1 MQLTIGKIGQ
11 ESAHQLAPLIAAY
24 AQEMRRGAPRR
35 PDEYYAELLL
45 ADPTAELLGARSDGA
60 LVGFAIFFDLPETI
74 TGHRAGQLDDIYVAP
89 SARDH
94 GVGRRMIEQ
103 LVEIGRT
110 REWAHLRWLV
120 PETNTAAIGLYE
132 QIAKPA
138 PWKSYSI
145 PIHERR

>member
-1 MQLTIGKIGQ
+1 MDLQIGIIGQ

-45 ADPTAELLGARSDGA
+45 ADPTAELLGARLDGA

-74 TGHRAGQLDDIYVAP
+74 TGHRAGQLDDLYVVP
-89 SARDH
+89 EARDH
-94 GVGRRMIEQ
+94 GVARKMIEA
-103 LVEIGRT
+103 LEDIGKT

-120 PETNTAAIGLYE
+120 PETNAAAIGLYE
-132 QIAKPA
+132 RIAEPA
-138 PWKSYSI
+138 PWKSYVI
-145 PIHERR
+145 RIQERK

>member
-1 MQLTIGKIGQ
+1 MQLKIGKIGP

-35 PDEYYAELLL
+35 PDEFYSELLL
-45 ADPTAELLGARSDGA
+45 ADPTAELLGARSDGE

-74 TGHRAGQLDDIYVAP
+74 SGHRAGQLDDLYVTPA
-89 SARDH
+89 ARDH
-94 GVGRRMIEQ
+94 GVARRMIEH
-103 LVEIGRT
+103 LVEIGRM

-120 PETNTAAIGLYE
+120 PETNAAAIGLYD

-138 PWKSYSI
+138 PWKSYVI
-145 PIHERR
+145 DIHDRR